1 MLIAWK
7 YRERDT
13 IIQRLDPRA
22 RIIFM
27 LALLFSIIQFWDL
40 RITLGFLT
48 LALVQYFLAKLTWR
62 ETRRSWLLI
71 SILIVFMTVLTFLT
85 GGIAGLWGFIE
96 GILCLASGQ
105 WRDVDGLPL
114 RE

>member
-27 LALLFSIIQFWDL
+27 LAMLFSVIQFWDL
-40 RITLGFLT
+40 RITLWF
-48 LALVQYFLAKLTWR
+48 LALALAQYFLTKLTCLTKSC
-62 ETRRSWLLI
+62 ETLLG
-71 SILIVFMTVLTFLT
+71 TKLTRL
-85 GGIAGLWGFIE
+85 L
-96 GILCLASGQ
+96 S
-105 WRDVDGLPL
+105 
-114 RE
+114 